1 MRVFQLEPIAPGA
14 GGLTGTGCRCH
25 AAWLLC
31 CRWQI
36 VEGRLEKIKKN
47 FALLEQ
53 PALRDN
59 NKTVA
64 EIIKETIA
72 ATGENIQV
80 SKQALHHTLQP
91 ACCLCC
97 WQQVPTCAVQLC
109 CSSVQLWADNRAA
122 HAFA

>member
-1 MRVFQLEPIAPGA
+1 MTAA
-14 GGLTGTGCRCH
+14 GEILL
-25 AAWLLC
+25 AWCLVSRIRRSADFHEHHICYL
-31 CRWQI
+31 QI
-36 VEGRLEKIKKN
+36 VEGRLEKIKRN

-80 SKQALHHTLQP
+80 
-91 ACCLCC
+91 
-97 WQQVPTCAVQLC
+97 
-109 CSSVQLWADNRAA
+109 
-122 HAFA
+122 